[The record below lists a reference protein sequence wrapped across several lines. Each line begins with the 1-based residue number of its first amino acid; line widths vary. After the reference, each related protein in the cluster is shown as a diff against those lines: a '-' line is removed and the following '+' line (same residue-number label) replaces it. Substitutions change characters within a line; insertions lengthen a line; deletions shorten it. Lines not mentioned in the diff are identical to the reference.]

1 MRAVDGRMSADVP
14 AGNLHVQLLPPHIS
28 RPWSARVQSEQ
39 LHFRHR
45 FLQLHCTVLQV
56 RKI

>member
-1 MRAVDGRMSADVP
+1 MRAVDGRMPADVP

-28 RPWSARVQSEQ
+28 RPWSARVQSKQ

-45 FLQLHCTVLQV
+45 FLQLHRPVL
-56 RKI
+56 